1 MKKTS
6 DSRLKYKKQILATII
21 VASVA
26 RAIPQLLLVG
36 ILANV
41 VIKHCISSEE
51 NLNGGASPF
60 SHFTFF
66 VKGRKCS

>member
-36 ILANV
+36 VLANV
-41 VIKHCISSEE
+41 AINTALALKK
-51 NLNGGASPF
+51 P
-60 SHFTFF
+60 
-66 VKGRKCS
+66 